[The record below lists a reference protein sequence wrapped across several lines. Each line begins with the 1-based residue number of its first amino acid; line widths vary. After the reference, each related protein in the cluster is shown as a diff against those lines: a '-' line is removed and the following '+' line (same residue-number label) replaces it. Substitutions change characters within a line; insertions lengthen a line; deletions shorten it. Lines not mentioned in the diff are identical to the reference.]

1 MKLKSFTELKLLMMR
16 PWTWE
21 SNPRKKYLYNTDF
34 KIDLNNLVY
43 DLFHVFFREYIKYYS
58 SAFTMDL
65 FNMPTVPNELT
76 PEVLAK
82 VNFYREDVT
91 CAKLRPEYLLME
103 KFCVDNQ
110 WKKEVTPHVFAANTN
125 ETIADAAV
133 ENDDKFVQA
142 DEEAEKKRQLDQC
155 DKDENGSEIKKAKSD
170 MITKVSLKTWG
181 LCIV

>member
-1 MKLKSFTELKLLMMR
+1 
-16 PWTWE
+16 
-21 SNPRKKYLYNTDF
+21 
-34 KIDLNNLVY
+34 
-43 DLFHVFFREYIKYYS
+43 
-58 SAFTMDL
+58 MDL
-65 FNMPTVPNELT
+65 FNKPTVPNELT

-110 WKKEVTPHVFAANTN
+110 WKKEVTPHVFTAKTN
-125 ETIADAAV
+125 ETIAEATV

-155 DKDENGSEIKKAKSD
+155 GKDENGSEIKKVKSD
-170 MITKVSLKTWG
+170 MITQVSSKTWG
-181 LCIV
+181 L